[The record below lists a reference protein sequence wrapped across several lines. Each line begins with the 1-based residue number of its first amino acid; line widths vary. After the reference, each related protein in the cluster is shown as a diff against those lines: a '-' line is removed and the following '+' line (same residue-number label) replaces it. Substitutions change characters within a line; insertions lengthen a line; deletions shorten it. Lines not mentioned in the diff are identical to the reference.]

1 MNVTQ
6 LSHNLEEYRV
16 SYEAGNL
23 STDEY
28 KDLLE
33 GLRLE
38 EIIHETEEEL
48 KLKISLQANITM
60 ALKALSLTH
69 SITMGQGRT

>member
-6 LSHNLEEYRV
+6 LSWDLEEYR
-16 SYEAGNL
+16 SLYEAGDL
-23 STDEY
+23 SKEEY

-33 GLRLE
+33 GLKLE

-48 KLKISLQANITM
+48 KQKIGLQANITI
-60 ALKALSLTH
+60 ALKAISA
-69 SITMGQGRT
+69 IV

>member
-69 SITMGQGRT
+69 SIMKIITN

>member
-16 SYEAGNL
+16 SYEAGDL
-23 STDEY
+23 SRDEY

-48 KLKISLQANITM
+48 RLKISLQANITM

-69 SITMGQGRT
+69 NIVMK